1 MNKVYKIVW
10 NESLGT
16 WCAISEVSKT
26 DSRSNIGGAVS
37 MGYQWK

>member
-26 DSRSNIGGAVS
+26 RGKRSSAKTTVAGGAS
-37 MGYQWK
+37 L